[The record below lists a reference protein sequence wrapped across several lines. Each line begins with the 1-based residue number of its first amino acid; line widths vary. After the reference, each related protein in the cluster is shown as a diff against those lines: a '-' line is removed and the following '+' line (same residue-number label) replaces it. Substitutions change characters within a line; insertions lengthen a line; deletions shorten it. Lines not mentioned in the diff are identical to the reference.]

1 MKTEEMKSPT
11 NPRRDARI
19 ARRLDHVEDRINRK
33 FDRTEKK
40 LDRMEEKLSQK
51 LGSELTRDAQGRLY
65 SARMRELFGS
75 LKVDLTVIEA
85 LSALRFA
92 GRSLH
97 LLQERWA
104 EQHGLSEGRLGV
116 LFRLYRRGDCPMN
129 DLAEDLDSTPRNIT
143 GLVDHLERDGL
154 VERVPDADD
163 RRSVRAR
170 LTPKGQ
176 ARIESIWKQ
185 GLRHQYEMAE
195 GFTKEDLAQLR
206 HLCLQL
212 VENARK
218 ELGK

>member
-1 MKTEEMKSPT
+1 MKHRT
-11 NPRRDARI
+11 RRDLRAV
-19 ARRLDHVEDRINRK
+19 AAERLTDRLGR
-33 FDRTEKK
+33 K
-40 LDRMEEKLSQK
+40 LDRIDEKLNQR
-51 LGSELTRDAQGRLY
+51 LGPELAKDVKGRLY
-65 SARMRELFGS
+65 SSRMRDLFGE
-75 LKVDLTVIEA
+75 LKVDISVIEA
-85 LSALRFA
+85 LSAVRFA

-104 EQHGLSEGRLGV
+104 EQHDLSEGRLSV
-116 LFRLYRRGDCPMN
+116 LFRLYRRGDCPLG

-154 VERVPDADD
+154 VERMPDPDD

-170 LTPKGQ
+170 LTAKGTE
-176 ARIESIWKQ
+176 RIESIWKQ
-185 GLRHQYEMAE
+185 GLEHQYELAT
-195 GFTKEDLAQLR
+195 GFSKEDLAQLR